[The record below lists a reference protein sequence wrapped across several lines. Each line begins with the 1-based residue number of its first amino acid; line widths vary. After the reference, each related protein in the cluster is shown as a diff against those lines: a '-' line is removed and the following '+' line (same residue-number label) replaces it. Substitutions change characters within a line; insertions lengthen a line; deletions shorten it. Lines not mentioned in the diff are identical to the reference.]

1 MKRVLFTAVL
11 VSFFI
16 GTTAISS
23 LAAAGHEGHHPSE
36 AQSASTTSSQG
47 MMGQQGMAQM
57 PCMAEQATGSKAQ
70 MMGMM
75 GAGMG
80 DMMGAGMGDMMGAGM
95 SNMMAGGKMG
105 MMEQHMAH
113 MFYLDRATELGLSA
127 DQVGKLKA
135 LHTECRT
142 DNIRNAAEA
151 KIARL
156 ELADLLATDNWSQK
170 DAEGLV
176 RKVQKLE
183 GDIQVRHLQAQS
195 AARKVLTAE
204 QLKQTRSGGNAGN
217 LEDLFQ

>member
-1 MKRVLFTAVL
+1 
-11 VSFFI
+11 
-16 GTTAISS
+16 
-23 LAAAGHEGHHPSE
+23 
-36 AQSASTTSSQG
+36 
-47 MMGQQGMAQM
+47 M
-57 PCMAEQATGSKAQ
+57 PCMNEQGTGSKAQ

-75 GAGMG
+75 GN
-80 DMMGAGMGDMMGAGM
+80 GMGDMMGAGM

-113 MFYLDRATELGLSA
+113 MFYLDSATELGLSA
-127 DQVGKLKA
+127 DQIGKLKA

-156 ELADLLATDNWSQK
+156 ELADLLATDSWSQQ

-204 QLKQTRSGGNAGN
+204 QLKQSRSAGN
-217 LEDLFQ
+217 VSSLEDLFQ

>member
-11 VSFFI
+11 VSLFL
-16 GTTAISS
+16 GTSVISS
-23 LAAAGHEGHHPSE
+23 LAAAGHEGHHPTE
-36 AQSASTTSSQG
+36 AQSAATTTSPG
-47 MMGQQGMAQM
+47 MMGQQGMAQT
-57 PCMAEQATGSKAQ
+57 PCMAEQGTGSKAQ

-75 GAGMG
+75 SN
-80 DMMGAGMGDMMGAGM
+80 GMGDMMGAGM
-95 SNMMAGGKMG
+95 SKMMDGGKMG
-105 MMEQHMAH
+105 MMGQRMAH
-113 MFYLDRATELGLSA
+113 MFYLNRATELGLSA

-156 ELADLLATDNWSQK
+156 ELADLLATDSWSLQE
-170 DAEGLV
+170 AESLV

-183 GDIQVRHLQAQS
+183 GDIQVRHLQAQNS
-195 AARKVLTAE
+195 ARKVLTAE